1 MILSKRIRMMSI
13 YELRTYTLYVGK
25 LNEAID
31 IYLNYGWPAIKKY
44 EKNLIKYF
52 IGDIGALNQ
61 IIHVWEFDDD
71 NHRREIWKKI
81 FSDEDFLIFA
91 SKFRPLVLKQE
102 NFYLS
107 VVNHRE
113 L

>member
-61 IIHVWEFDDD
+61 IIHVWQFDDD
-71 NHRREIWKKI
+71 NQRREIWKKI

-102 NFYLS
+102 NKLMTAAPWTP
-107 VVNHRE
+107 
-113 L
+113 